1 MEIVGRGGGGKDQV
15 GKVLV
20 IDGVGKT
27 FCEPDEK
34 FGGWTWLKGELNW
47 IRLVSAAVAGLGLLA
62 CAERWLLRW
71 YGVLG

>member
-1 MEIVGRGGGGKDQV
+1 MNPVGTAGGPRGMEIVGRGGGGKDQV

-47 IRLVSAAVAGLGLLA
+47 IRLVSAAVAGARPPCL
-62 CAERWLLRW
+62 C
-71 YGVLG
+71 